1 MSDAEERQT
10 QLTSEVQ
17 STQASLQESL
27 QVKRSFQK
35 ALEAREVELAQVGAA
50 RAAVS
55 AQLDEMVTARRQLE
69 AQLHDADARQE
80 QLTVELHEAQA
91 VAEEKRRL
99 HTALEETQVQLTLIS
114 NERAAAQ
121 ARVDGLMAEQR
132 RLEVQLSEAEARREQ
147 LVAEL
152 RDAQVTAESGLRMAA
167 EFEAERTSLEQ
178 SVELLAGQHRA
189 ELARE
194 AADQQRLHV
203 LLDLAGQQ
211 HQELRARVQDA
222 EQQCREYQVQLDQ
235 TVGAHRSLQ
244 VRLQALESSQ
254 QEALTSHAAERSRL
268 EQLVAAAETAR
279 DRHAEAV
286 VNREVVLSA
295 LAEHSRRLTPLVTTG
310 RVARE
315 LAPQLR
321 ELVERVDGLAGQVL
335 EDCHLDRP
343 GRADLE
349 LLRAE
354 AVRAG
359 ALALELLTAG
369 TEPDASTRVI
379 GERRAG
385 RTEGR
390 R

>member
-1 MSDAEERQT
+1 
-10 QLTSEVQ
+10 
-17 STQASLQESL
+17 
-27 QVKRSFQK
+27 
-35 ALEAREVELAQVGAA
+35 
-50 RAAVS
+50 
-55 AQLDEMVTARRQLE
+55 
-69 AQLHDADARQE
+69 
-80 QLTVELHEAQA
+80 
-91 VAEEKRRL
+91 
-99 HTALEETQVQLTLIS
+99 
-114 NERAAAQ
+114 
-121 ARVDGLMAEQR
+121 
-132 RLEVQLSEAEARREQ
+132 
-147 LVAEL
+147 
-152 RDAQVTAESGLRMAA
+152 MAA

-203 LLDLAGQQ
+203 LLDLAAQQ
-211 HQELRARVQDA
+211 HQELRTRLQDA
-222 EQQCREYQVQLDQ
+222 EQQCRESQVQLDQ

-254 QEALTSHAAERSRL
+254 QEALTSHAAERARF
-268 EQLVAAAETAR
+268 EHLVAAAETAR
-279 DRHAEAV
+279 DKHAEAV
-286 VNREVVLSA
+286 ANREVVLSA
-295 LAEHSRRLTPLVTTG
+295 LAEHSRRLAPLVTTG

-315 LAPQLR
+315 LAPQIR
-321 ELVERVDGLAGQVL
+321 ELVERVDGLAAQVL

-359 ALALELLTAG
+359 ALASELLGADN
-369 TEPDASTRVI
+369 EPDASTRVT